1 MRTYGKQAMRRLGAT
16 TFLGLFG
23 TTAALIAIATV
34 AIFSDGPNQS
44 LAFYAGASVI
54 GGGAIGWTLRRKI

>member
-1 MRTYGKQAMRRLGAT
+1 MRTYGHQALRGFAAT

-23 TTAALIAIATV
+23 TTAALIPIALF

-44 LAFYAGASVI
+44 FALYAGASVI
-54 GGGAIGWTLRRKI
+54 GGGAIGWILRR